1 MPQKGSIPI
10 RIAAILIIIIAV
22 LVLISLPRNDHPPAD
37 SDSVVS
43 PELTIAAEDLN
54 NVLPQRVA
62 LSTYFDSVGVSRNS
76 MRYYY
81 SVEDLSE
88 DEFLQKGLRD
98 SLMSEAEGRIPCTLW
113 RPVYM
118 QGVNVSFIYFS
129 NEGREILRFTKSQN
143 PCCDS
148 TQS

>member
-1 MPQKGSIPI
+1 MPKKGSIPV

-22 LVLISLPRNDHPPAD
+22 LVLISLPRNDRDAAD
-37 SDSVVS
+37 SDSVAS

-62 LSTYFDSVGVSRNS
+62 LSTYFDSVGVNRNS
-76 MRYYY
+76 MSYYY

-88 DEFLQKGLRD
+88 YEFLQKGLRD

-118 QGVNVSFIYFS
+118 QGVDVSFIYFS

-143 PCCDS
+143 ACCDS

>member
-1 MPQKGSIPI
+1 MPKKGSGPI

-22 LVLISLPRNDHPPAD
+22 LVLISLPRNDRDAAEAD
-37 SDSVVS
+37 IVAS

-62 LSTYFDSVGVSRNS
+62 LTTYFDSVGVSRNS
-76 MRYYY
+76 MTYYY

-98 SLMSEAEGRIPCTLW
+98 SLMSEAEDRIPCTLW

-118 QGVNVSFIYFS
+118 QGVDVSFIYHS
-129 NEGREILRFTKSQN
+129 NDGKEILHFSRTQN
-143 PCCDS
+143 TCCEPS
-148 TQS
+148 